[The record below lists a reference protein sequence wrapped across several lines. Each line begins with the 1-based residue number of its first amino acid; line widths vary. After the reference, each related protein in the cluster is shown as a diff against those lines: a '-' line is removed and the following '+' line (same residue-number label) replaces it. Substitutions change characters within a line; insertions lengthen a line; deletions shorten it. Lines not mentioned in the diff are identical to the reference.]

1 LGLLVDYCLHT
12 CMLCINILPVA
23 DAHQD
28 YAVVQCAVITVY
40 FLAAVDLV
48 VFCLFVKIWHVK

>member
-1 LGLLVDYCLHT
+1 
-12 CMLCINILPVA
+12 MLCLIFFPVA
-23 DAHQD
+23 GAHQD

>member
-1 LGLLVDYCLHT
+1 
-12 CMLCINILPVA
+12 MLCINILPVA

-28 YAVVQCAVITVY
+28 YTVVQCAVITVY